1 MEISKMNAVAQKT
14 TVGTKVCTVGRH
26 GAKCASHSAVYTGKI
41 YEAAQR
47 KDGTLVWLLVG
58 TFGGTRTGKGR
69 PSNKFV
75 AELKAVA
82 QYAWISGVKQNQA
95 CE

>member
-1 MEISKMNAVAQKT
+1 MSAIAQKT
-14 TVGTKVCTVGRH
+14 AVGTKVCTVGRH

-41 YEAAQR
+41 YEAATR
-47 KDGTLVWLLVG
+47 HDGRLVWLLVD

-69 PSNKFV
+69 PSDKFV

-82 QYAWISGVKQNQA
+82 QYAWVSGVKQNQA